1 MNLKEDLKT
10 GVFYTALAKF
20 AGVFITLGVSAVLAR
35 LFTPEEFG
43 VINIATVFIA
53 FFSVF
58 SDFGLGPAVIQ
69 RRDLTKEDISG
80 VFSLTV
86 WTAAVLS
93 LIFLAAAFPIAG
105 FYGGSRELR
114 VVLMILTA
122 NLFFNTL
129 NMVPNALLMKEKR
142 FKFAAIRQLAVQ
154 IVCGTAAIVAALLG
168 MGIYALTINPVCSS
182 IIIFIINYSQYP
194 VRPRFSPGKETIGKV
209 LGFSAFQF
217 GFQLVNYFSRNL
229 DKLLMGRHMSMTELG
244 YYDKSYRLMMMPLQ
258 NISYVLSPVMHPV
271 LAQIQDDKEHIAQ
284 AYIRVIK
291 LLAYIGFP
299 LTAAMYFM
307 SSDLILF
314 FFGNQWGP
322 SVPCFRILSL
332 SVAIQI
338 ISSSSGSVFQASN
351 DTKRLFGAGIFSA
364 VTIITA
370 ICIGMFVFHTMEWVA
385 GCLCIAYAINF
396 LQCYYSLLL
405 KSLGHGWKEFWKTLV
420 KPSLLCILL
429 AGVLWLVQRG
439 ISGVSNHFVALCI
452 YTVVTLAVTLTWV
465 QVTGEY
471 DLMTKIKNILCRLRK
486 H

>member
-69 RRDLTKEDISG
+69 KRDLTESDISG
-80 VFSLTV
+80 VFSLTI
-86 WTAAVLS
+86 WTAVVLS
-93 LIFLAAAFPIAG
+93 SVFLAAAFPIANY
-105 FYGGSRELR
+105 YGGSRELR

-142 FKFAAIRQLAVQ
+142 FKFAAIRQLSVQ

-194 VRPRFSPGKETIGKV
+194 VAPRVSPGKETIRKV
-209 LGFSAFQF
+209 MGFSAFQF

-229 DKLLMGRHMSMTELG
+229 DKLLMGRHMSMTDLG

-258 NISYVLSPVMHPV
+258 NISFVLSPVMHPV

-291 LLAYIGFP
+291 LLAYIEKVGTFCQP
-299 LTAAMYFM
+299 FLF
-307 SSDLILF
+307 SSHCC
-314 FFGNQWGP
+314 P
-322 SVPCFRILSL
+322 P
-332 SVAIQI
+332 
-338 ISSSSGSVFQASN
+338 
-351 DTKRLFGAGIFSA
+351 
-364 VTIITA
+364 
-370 ICIGMFVFHTMEWVA
+370 
-385 GCLCIAYAINF
+385 
-396 LQCYYSLLL
+396 
-405 KSLGHGWKEFWKTLV
+405 
-420 KPSLLCILL
+420 
-429 AGVLWLVQRG
+429 
-439 ISGVSNHFVALCI
+439 
-452 YTVVTLAVTLTWV
+452 
-465 QVTGEY
+465 
-471 DLMTKIKNILCRLRK
+471 
-486 H
+486 